1 MLPTTILIDESPR
14 CVIRPTDTKDLN
26 RFLRNGK
33 GFLLAERPV
42 GKISHRA
49 ATEAEQSKWRDAFAL
64 HKAWG
69 GEDDGFFGVPL
80 QGEESA
86 SCE

>member
-14 CVIRPTDTKDLN
+14 CVVRPMDTKDLN

-33 GFLLAERPV
+33 AFLLAERPV
-42 GKISHRA
+42 GKISYRA
-49 ATEAEQSKWRDAFAL
+49 ATDLEQSRWREAFAL

-69 GEDDGFFGVPL
+69 GEDEGFFGVPL
-80 QGEESA
+80 QSEAAAGLD
-86 SCE
+86 